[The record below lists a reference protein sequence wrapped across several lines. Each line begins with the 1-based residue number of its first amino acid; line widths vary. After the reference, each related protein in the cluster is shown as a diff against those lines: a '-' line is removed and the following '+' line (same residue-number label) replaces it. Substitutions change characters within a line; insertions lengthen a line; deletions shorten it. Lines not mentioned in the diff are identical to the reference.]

1 MKMNPISV
9 PPLRLQPWTQIW
21 GVFHFT
27 LAVCLVNHIIHQAL
41 VIASGG
47 RRRLTRLCAP
57 CEGPVSVSLS
67 IDADLL
73 PLSQQ
78 VGVNQRVLDG
88 GVHVIV
94 VFTRFWEAIVSRQEA
109 GAVWI
114 VDGHLMTQFL
124 LFLPV
129 EVEKIAAFEFTKPVD
144 NNYGQSLKKKHSPNY
159 HANHN
164 QHDDKNDQQ
173 DGHHAQDDGQETVYS
188 QQK

>member
-1 MKMNPISV
+1 
-9 PPLRLQPWTQIW
+9 
-21 GVFHFT
+21 
-27 LAVCLVNHIIHQAL
+27 
-41 VIASGG
+41 
-47 RRRLTRLCAP
+47 
-57 CEGPVSVSLS
+57 
-67 IDADLL
+67 
-73 PLSQQ
+73 
-78 VGVNQRVLDG
+78 
-88 GVHVIV
+88 
-94 VFTRFWEAIVSRQEA
+94 
-109 GAVWI
+109 
-114 VDGHLMTQFL
+114 MTQFL